1 MSKDQYLEMMEQMGE
16 EPDWEKC
23 PPDWEDLPD
32 LTLVAMNIYHSLGNR
47 VYPEIGYVGKDF
59 TNYKFL
65 LELYEVKEH
74 QKEYINETIL
84 FLDGRAIEISQKKLK
99 AEYDRIKRKSG

>member
-1 MSKDQYLEMMEQMGE
+1 MGE

-32 LTLVAMNIYHSLGNR
+32 LTLAAMNIYHSLGNR

-59 TNYKFL
+59 TNLQL
-65 LELYEVKEH
+65 LFNLHGIKTKAEIDWQMEIL
-74 QKEYINETIL
+74 L
-84 FLDGRAIEISQKKLK
+84 FLENRTIEESQQKIK
-99 AEYDRIKRKSG
+99 AAHDKMKR